1 MAAMTE
7 DVRWLS
13 DAEQRAWRAY
23 LRANR
28 MLWTALD
35 QQLQRD
41 SGLPHAYYL
50 ILVALSECPDRT
62 SPMSELATLAGTSPS
77 ALSHAVGRLEAQGWV
92 SRCRNTGNGR
102 IVLAT
107 LTDAGFAA
115 LAGAAP
121 GHVGEVRRMIFDRL
135 GPEQVA
141 QLAEICS
148 AIAGEDPAWP

>member
-1 MAAMTE
+1 MIAMTE
-7 DVRWLS
+7 EPRWLT
-13 DAEQRAWRAY
+13 DDEQRAWRAY

-28 MLWTALD
+28 MLWVALD

-50 ILVALSECPDRT
+50 ILVALSECPGRKAT
-62 SPMSELATLAGTSPS
+62 MSELATLAGTSPS
-77 ALSHAVGRLEAQGWV
+77 ALSHAVGKLEAQGWV
-92 SRCRNTGNGR
+92 SRCRDTLNGR

-107 LTDAGFAA
+107 LTDEGFAE
-115 LAGAAP
+115 LAAAAP

-135 GPEQVA
+135 APEQVA

-148 AIAGEDPAWP
+148 AIAGEGPAWP

>member
-1 MAAMTE
+1 MTE
-7 DVRWLS
+7 DPRWLT
-13 DAEQRAWRAY
+13 DDEQRAWRAY

-28 MLWTALD
+28 MLWAALD

-41 SGLPHAYYL
+41 SRLPHAYYL
-50 ILVALSECPDRT
+50 ILVALSERPGRRAT
-62 SPMSELATLAGTSPS
+62 MSELATLAGTSPS
-77 ALSHAVGRLEAQGWV
+77 ALSHAVGKLEAQGWV
-92 SRCRNTGNGR
+92 SRCRDTLNGR

-107 LTDAGFAA
+107 LTDEGFAELVA
-115 LAGAAP
+115 AAP

-135 GPEQVA
+135 APDQVA

>member
-1 MAAMTE
+1 MTE
-7 DVRWLS
+7 EPRWLT
-13 DAEQRAWRAY
+13 DDEQRAWRAY

-28 MLWTALD
+28 MLWVALD

-50 ILVALSECPDRT
+50 ILVALSECPGRKAT
-62 SPMSELATLAGTSPS
+62 MSELATLAGTSPS
-77 ALSHAVGRLEAQGWV
+77 ALSHAVGKLEAQGWV
-92 SRCRNTGNGR
+92 SRCRDTLNGR

-107 LTDAGFAA
+107 LTDEGFAE
-115 LAGAAP
+115 LAAAAP

-135 GPEQVA
+135 APEQVA

-148 AIAGEDPAWP
+148 AIAGEGPAWP